1 MSSLQQNWRKGQNRF
16 CLEVR
21 GVGERGREWEV
32 GGKNDP
38 NNVCTYE
45 YMNKEKKQVTE
56 KKPETSQIHTLMMH
70 LKLLEKQEQTKP
82 KTSRWRE
89 ITKIRGK
96 INEIKTKQTIQTTH
110 ETKKLALSKD

>member
-1 MSSLQQNWRKGQNRF
+1 M
-16 CLEVR
+16 R

-45 YMNKEKKQVTE
+45 YMNKEKKQVIE
-56 KKPETSQIHTLMMH
+56 KKPETSQIHTLRMH

-82 KTSRWRE
+82 KTSR
-89 ITKIRGK
+89 
-96 INEIKTKQTIQTTH
+96 
-110 ETKKLALSKD
+110 